1 MKKYYLS
8 YLFILSLL
16 LHTAV
21 FAQDNDR
28 FTHAVRATVAPQ
40 ASFFS
45 PYEDDFPE
53 GNARYEGFSF
63 GVEGSKWVSPAIE
76 LSLGYYY
83 SHQVGNT
90 DDFFCLRVGP
100 NPCPQRRAKINVM
113 KIPLTAGIKIHE
125 AKNYLTKFNLGPQ
138 LQINFTESQRGRPD
152 YKPMS
157 LGMVAEWS
165 HYFALGKHLDFVG
178 AFRYDQSI
186 TNADENSLSSRIRA
200 IGLHLGLN
208 YNI

>member
-16 LHTAV
+16 LQTTLV
-21 FAQDNDR
+21 AQNDDR
-28 FTHAVRATVAPQ
+28 FTHSVRATVAPQ

-53 GNARYEGFSF
+53 GNARYAGFSF
-63 GVEGSKWVSPAIE
+63 GVEGSKWVSPAVE

-90 DDFFCLRVGP
+90 DDFFCLRIGP

-113 KIPLTAGIKIHE
+113 KIPFTAGIKIHE

-138 LQINFTESQRGRPD
+138 LQINFTESRRGRPD

-165 HYFALGKHLDFVG
+165 HYFVLGKQLDFVG
-178 AFRYDQSI
+178 AIRYDQSI
-186 TNADENSLSSRIRA
+186 TNADENPLSSRIRA